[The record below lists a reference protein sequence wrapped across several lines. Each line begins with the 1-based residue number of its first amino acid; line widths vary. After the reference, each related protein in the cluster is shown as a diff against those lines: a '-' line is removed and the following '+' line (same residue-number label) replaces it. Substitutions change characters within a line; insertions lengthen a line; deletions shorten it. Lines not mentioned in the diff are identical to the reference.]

1 MPQVLAMARCQWKW
15 TESRKARA
23 KASSKAKAVDP
34 LAVNG
39 PMDGCLNVDEAEDA
53 PTKAKE
59 RENRKESL
67 KFKGKKGGTRG
78 GGNAK
83 GKKGRGKVSYGQC
96 ANCHEYGHW
105 AKDCPNMVNQV
116 ERQNP
121 VPPGA
126 GQQATTTPAAKTA
139 TTVRRIFQFESP
151 SPSSS
156 PSSPTSPI
164 SFSNSQVRMVL
175 FHDADVEVSNKSIK
189 PMSTQMMRRELC
201 RTVRVEHFEPLARN
215 VLN

>member
-116 ERQNP
+116 ERQNAI
-121 VPPGA
+121 PPGA
-126 GQQATTTPAAKTA
+126 GQQATATPAAKTA
-139 TTVRRIFQFESP
+139 TEKDF
-151 SPSSS
+151 SSLEVLL
-156 PSSPTSPI
+156 PQVHLHQLRN
-164 SFSNSQVRMVL
+164 FLQRSQVRMVL
-175 FHDADVEVSNKSIK
+175 FL
-189 PMSTQMMRRELC
+189 QM
-201 RTVRVEHFEPLARN
+201 
-215 VLN
+215 